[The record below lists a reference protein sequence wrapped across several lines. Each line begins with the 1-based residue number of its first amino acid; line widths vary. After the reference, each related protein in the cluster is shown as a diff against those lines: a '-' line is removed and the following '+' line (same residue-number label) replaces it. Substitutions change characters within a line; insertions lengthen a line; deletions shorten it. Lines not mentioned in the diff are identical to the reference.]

1 MTFISTATDVT
12 ERYME
17 EKMLLFFLL
26 LLNIFPLLTECRSK
40 RRKNQSREINLKVIV
55 LIQEF
60 KITVKISSSEDRE
73 T

>member
-1 MTFISTATDVT
+1 M
-12 ERYME
+12 
-17 EKMLLFFLL
+17 LFFLL
-26 LLNIFPLLTECRSK
+26 LSNIFPLLTECRLK
-40 RRKNQSREINLKVIV
+40 RRKNQRREINLKVIV